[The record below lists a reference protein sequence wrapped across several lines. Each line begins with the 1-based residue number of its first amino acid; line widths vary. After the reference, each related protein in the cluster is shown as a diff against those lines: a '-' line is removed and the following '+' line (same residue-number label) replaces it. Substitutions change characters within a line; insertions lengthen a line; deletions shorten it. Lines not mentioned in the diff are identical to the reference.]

1 MAILFSNTIIVQTF
15 FIKDNHNKIKH
26 YSDISKRSKSSKN
39 YKSKETKKYDGPN
52 DFSILWNQI
61 LISWEKNIIQD
72 SESLKRKYNEDL
84 IRYLSKNILNHLDII
99 IYKFTN
105 TDQKVISL
113 YYDTY
118 RLVYYDGL
126 IDRLT
131 ILKQIIKEL

>member
-126 IDRLT
+126 IDRL
-131 ILKQIIKEL
+131 IKLKEIIKEL

>member
-26 YSDISKRSKSSKN
+26 YSDIS
-39 YKSKETKKYDGPN
+39 KSKETKKYDGPN